1 MKTIIL
7 CGGKGTRLG
16 NVDVPKAL
24 IEVGGK
30 PILWHAM
37 KIYKHFGHNDFI
49 LCLGHKGDMIK
60 EYFKNKTEFN
70 ITFVDTGED
79 TLTGG
84 RVKLI
89 EHLIEDENFFCT
101 YCDGVSNIDINKL
114 LEFHKKHRKTA
125 TISVFRQNSQFGKV
139 DVAEDG
145 TITKFKEKPLLNFW
159 INGGFFVFNKKI
171 FEELNNDE
179 MMVKGPFERLSKMGE
194 IYAFKHNNFWKCMD
208 TLKDA
213 RFLDDKWKEGAPW
226 KSWKD

>member
-37 KIYKHFGHNDFI
+37 KIYKSFGHNDFI
-49 LCLGHKGDMIK
+49 LCLGHKGNMIRD
-60 EYFKNKTEFN
+60 YFKNSTEFN

-89 EHLIEDENFFCT
+89 EHLITEDDFFCT
-101 YCDGVSNIDINKL
+101 YCDGVSNIDINEL
-114 LEFHKKHRKTA
+114 LEFHKKHGKTA

-139 DVAEDG
+139 EVAENG
-145 TITKFKEKPLLNFW
+145 IITKFKEKPILDFW

-171 FEELNNDE
+171 FSELDKNE
-179 MMVKGPFERLSKMGE
+179 MMVEGPFERLSKNEE
-194 IYAFKHNNFWKCMD
+194 ICAFKHNDFWKCMD

-213 RFLDDKWKEGAPW
+213 GFLNDLWETGAPW
-226 KSWKD
+226 KCWND